1 VRRRNSDEPGRN
13 RLRGSFHTHITRTA
27 GAIALVVLVALLA
40 SPAGVAARQAPNL
53 RPFAEYESIGVLV
66 MSAADGFGAA
76 AVKRELLRHLP
87 EGVSVVLY
95 GPWDTPADQ
104 ARVIEDYGR
113 HIDAA
118 RLRYLPLPK
127 AARGFWSRDPMPVPL
142 MSPDGRLMLTDA
154 KYWSGFEPDV
164 EIGRLLAA
172 PIQKHGLQF
181 EGGNF
186 AANHLGDCLVV
197 QSRSTNKITDDLFAS
212 MYGCRTVIRLPKK
225 GGIGH
230 IDERAR
236 FVNARTI
243 VTDTPEYASLLG
255 GRGFVVVP
263 IARPAGKDDT
273 YVNALFVNGTA
284 FVPQYGRP
292 EDAAALAVYERLGFI
307 PVGFDSRTLSARG
320 LGSIH
325 CLVMTYPH
333 VAFDRTPDRQHP
345 LLP

>member
-1 VRRRNSDEPGRN
+1 
-13 RLRGSFHTHITRTA
+13 
-27 GAIALVVLVALLA
+27 
-40 SPAGVAARQAPNL
+40 
-53 RPFAEYESIGVLV
+53 
-66 MSAADGFGAA
+66 MSAVDGFGAA

-87 EGVSVVLY
+87 HGVAVVLY
-95 GPWDTPADQ
+95 GPWDAPADQ
-104 ARVIEDYGR
+104 ARVLEDYGR
-113 HIDAA
+113 YLDAA
-118 RLRYLPLPK
+118 RLRYLALPK

-142 MSPDGRLMLTDA
+142 ISPDGGLMLTDA
-154 KYWSGFEPDV
+154 KYWSGFEPDL
-164 EIGRLLAA
+164 EIARLLAA
-172 PIQKHGLQF
+172 PIQKHARQF

-197 QSRSTNKITDDLFAS
+197 RSRSTNRMKDDLFAS

-236 FVNARTI
+236 FVNART
-243 VTDTPEYASLLG
+243 VLTDTPEYAPLLG
-255 GRGFVVVP
+255 ARGFDVVQ
-263 IARPAGKDDT
+263 IARPPGKYET

-292 EDAAALAVYERLGFI
+292 EDAGALAVYERLGFI
-307 PVGFDSRTLSARG
+307 PVGFDSRTLSAKG

-325 CLVMTYPH
+325 CLVMTYPP
-333 VAFDRTPDRQHP
+333 VAIDGARGLRP

>member
-1 VRRRNSDEPGRN
+1 
-13 RLRGSFHTHITRTA
+13 
-27 GAIALVVLVALLA
+27 
-40 SPAGVAARQAPNL
+40 
-53 RPFAEYESIGVLV
+53 
-66 MSAADGFGAA
+66 MSAADGYGAA

-87 EGVSVVLY
+87 HGVSVVLY
-95 GPWDTPADQ
+95 GPWNAPADQ

-113 HIDAA
+113 YVDVT
-118 RLRYLPLPK
+118 RLRYLALPK

-142 MSPDGRLMLTDA
+142 ISPDGRLMLTDA
-154 KYWSGFEPDV
+154 KYWSGFEPDL
-164 EIGRLLAA
+164 EIARLLEA

-186 AANHLGDCLVV
+186 GANHLGDCLVV
-197 QSRSTNKITDDLFAS
+197 RSRSTNRIKDDLFAS

-236 FVNARTI
+236 FVSARTI

-255 GRGFVVVP
+255 ALGFDVVP
-263 IARPAGKDDT
+263 IARPAGKYET
-273 YVNALFVNGTA
+273 YVNTLFVNGTA

-292 EDAAALAVYERLGFI
+292 EDAGALAVYERLGFT
-307 PVGFDSRTLSARG
+307 PVGFDSRTLSAKG

-325 CLVMTYPH
+325 CLVMSYPH
-333 VAFDRTPDRQHP
+333 VAFDMRPGRSRRF
-345 LLP
+345 LP